1 MTNKFGVFLIGG
13 AVGAIAALLA
23 APRSGRETR
32 AMVADRANAVL
43 DDAQG
48 WSAQASDRAQ
58 NFYHQAAAKGAEVVG
73 DVTAKSQEIADEVVA
88 RGHAAVDSVQE
99 AAGSMK
105 PVFTEKNDELREK
118 IEAAR
123 QRIAAQVAKNVE
135 ASSAAEAAAPAEP
148 IDVAPEAVETVAAP
162 APAAQPEEPADKQ

>member
-1 MTNKFGVFLIGG
+1 MANKFGVFLIGG

-32 AMVADRANAVL
+32 AMVADKANAVL

-58 NFYHQAAAKGAEVVG
+58 NFYQQAAAKGAEVVG
-73 DVTAKSQEIADEVVA
+73 DVTAKSQEIADGVVA
-88 RGHAAVDSVQE
+88 RGHAAVGNVQE

-123 QRIAAQVAKNVE
+123 QRIAAQVAVE
-135 ASSAAEAAAPAEP
+135 TAAAEPAAEA
-148 IDVAPEAVETVAAP
+148 
-162 APAAQPEEPADKQ
+162 EEPADKQ

>member
-1 MTNKFGVFLIGG
+1 MLR
-13 AVGAIAALLA
+13 VGALRRPI
-23 APRSGRETR
+23 
-32 AMVADRANAVL
+32 
-43 DDAQG
+43 
-48 WSAQASDRAQ
+48 AQ

-73 DVTAKSQEIADEVVA
+73 DVTAKSREIADEVVA

-123 QRIAAQVAKNVE
+123 QRIAAQVAKNAE

-148 IDVAPEAVETVAAP
+148 IDVAPRSGRDRRRARARGP
-162 APAAQPEEPADKQ
+162 A